1 MREQQLFPMHPKN
14 PALHTSQYTPRR
26 PKIFV
31 PDPFAMRLSRRTPS
45 VTIRVDPPGGYPL
58 NRKLQ
63 FAVITFSVLLVGM
76 LLLGASTK
84 QQSTPEETYRHI
96 GVFTEV
102 LSKIKSDYVEE
113 PDMKN
118 VTLGALNGLLESLD
132 PYASY
137 LGPDQYKQ
145 YVKAQAEAKGDVG
158 LILSKRFGYIAIVG
172 SIPGSPAD
180 KAGLATGDMLET
192 INNVNTRDMP
202 LAYAEIMLKGDVG
215 STLDFSVLRFT
226 RPEPQK
232 VTLTRATIS
241 LPAVTSKMLPEGIG
255 YIQVQSL
262 VGSRSAD
269 VATAVKTL
277 EKQGA
282 KKFILDLRNCA
293 TGDAKEGVTIANL
306 FQDKALLAYVEGQ
319 KQKRENFEAD
329 PAKVIT
335 KLPVTVITNR
345 GTASG
350 AEVAAAALLETKRA
364 AVVGERTYGDAAVR
378 KAIKMDDGAAVI
390 LSTAKYY
397 SPTGKAI
404 QDTGVTP
411 SVPVF
416 DQSNTPEPS
425 EDEDAAPKAP
435 EPKKSTEDE
444 LLKKAIEVAV
454 KGIIPDIASQAK
466 PGATGTGLGPLNIPQ
481 K

>member
-1 MREQQLFPMHPKN
+1 M
-14 PALHTSQYTPRR
+14 
-26 PKIFV
+26 
-31 PDPFAMRLSRRTPS
+31 
-45 VTIRVDPPGGYPL
+45 
-58 NRKLQ
+58 NRKIQ

-84 QQSTPEETYRHI
+84 KQSTPEETYRHI

-145 YVKAQAEAKGDVG
+145 YTKVSAEAKADVG
-158 LILSKRFGYIAIVG
+158 LILAKRFGYIAIVG

-232 VTLTRATIS
+232 VTLTRAAVT
-241 LPAVTSKMLPEGIG
+241 LPAVANKMLPDNIG

-262 VGSRSAD
+262 AGNRAAEVEA
-269 VATAVKTL
+269 AVKSL

-282 KKFILDLRNCA
+282 KRFILDLRNCA
-293 TGDAKEGVTIANL
+293 TGDPAQGAAVANL
-306 FQDKALLAYVEGQ
+306 FQDQALLAYVEGQ
-319 KQKRENFEAD
+319 KQVRKNLEAD
-329 PAKVIT
+329 AAKVAT
-335 KLPVTVITNR
+335 KLPVTVVTNR
-345 GTASG
+345 GTAG
-350 AEVAAAALLETKRA
+350 AAEVAAAALLDTKRA

-378 KAIKMDDGAAVI
+378 KTIMMDDGAAVI
-390 LSTAKYY
+390 LSVAKYY
-397 SPTGKAI
+397 SPSGKAI

-411 SVPVF
+411 SVPVL
-416 DQSNTPEPS
+416 DQQNTPTGE
-425 EDEDAAPKAP
+425 EDEDAPKP

-444 LLKKAIEVAV
+444 ILKKAIEIAIKGVPPETAAAV
-454 KGIIPDIASQAK
+454 KT
-466 PGATGTGLGPLNIPQ
+466 GAGDSGLGPLNIP
-481 K
+481 KPE